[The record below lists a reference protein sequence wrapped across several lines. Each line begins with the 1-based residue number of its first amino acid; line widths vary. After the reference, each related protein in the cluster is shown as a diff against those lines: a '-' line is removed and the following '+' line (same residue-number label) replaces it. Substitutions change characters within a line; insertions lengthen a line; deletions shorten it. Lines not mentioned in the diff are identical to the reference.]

1 MSFLQN
7 LRFRAS
13 SAAVKFGAGVT
24 ALTVAAA
31 SHAQSTGINEVLDA
45 VDLSGIGAKV
55 GAAALLIVAI
65 ALVFKGPT
73 LAKRVISKV

>member
-1 MSFLQN
+1 MQILTRVSDFAKTN
-7 LRFRAS
+7 FA
-13 SAAVKFGAGVT
+13 KFGAGVT

-45 VDLSGIGAKV
+45 VDLSGISAKV
-55 GAAALLIVAI
+55 GAAALVIVAI